1 MDQMPYSEGDGQYF
15 NARENPT
22 SPSWYQPK
30 ISRDAVIDSLKD
42 QPCGSFLVRDSNT
55 YPGSFALA
63 IKVET
68 PPPGKGNNMGP
79 EDTVRHYLI
88 EKDKK
93 GYRVKGHPAE
103 QYFGESATIKK
114 NRSFFSSRRGES

>member
-1 MDQMPYSEGDGQYF
+1 MPHNEGEGQYF
-15 NARENPT
+15 NAPDNST

-30 ISRDAVIDSLKD
+30 ISRDEVIDILKD

-63 IKVET
+63 IKVDS
-68 PPPGKGNNMGP
+68 PPPGKENVGGS

-103 QYFGESATIKK
+103 QYFGESI
-114 NRSFFSSRRGES
+114 